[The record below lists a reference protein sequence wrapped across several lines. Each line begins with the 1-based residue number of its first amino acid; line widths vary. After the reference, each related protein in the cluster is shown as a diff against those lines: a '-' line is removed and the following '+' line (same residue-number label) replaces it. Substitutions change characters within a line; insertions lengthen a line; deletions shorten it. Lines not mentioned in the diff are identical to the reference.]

1 MQKKLFNEIGLLL
14 LRVVPSIMMI
24 THGFPKFQNLISGDI
39 KFGDPIGIGAA
50 PSLFL
55 AVVGELLCPILIILG
70 FKTRWAA
77 VPAAITMAVAVF
89 IVHAKDAI
97 ADHKETALLYLTFF
111 VVIMLVG
118 PGKYSIDK
126 K

>member
-1 MQKKLFNEIGLLL
+1 MQKKIFNEIGLLL
-14 LRVVPSIMMI
+14 LRVVPSVMMI
-24 THGFPKFQNLISGDI
+24 THGFPKFQNLIGGEI
-39 KFGDPIGIGAA
+39 KFGDPIGIGPA

-55 AVVGELLCPILIILG
+55 AVVGELVCPILIIIG

-77 VPAAITMAVAVF
+77 LPAAITMAVAAF
-89 IVHAKDAI
+89 IAHG
-97 ADHKETALLYLTFF
+97 ADPFQKKELALLYLTFF

>member
-14 LRVVPSIMMI
+14 LRVVPSVLMI
-24 THGFPKFQNLISGDI
+24 THGYPKFQNLISGDI
-39 KFGDPIGIGAA
+39 KFGDPIGIGAT

-55 AVVGELLCPILIILG
+55 AVVGELVCPILIIIG

-77 VPAAITMAVAVF
+77 VPAAITMAVATF
-89 IVHAKDAI
+89 IVHGADALQK
-97 ADHKETALLYLTFF
+97 KELALLYFTCF

-118 PGKYSIDK
+118 PGKYSFDRK
-126 K
+126 

>member
-14 LRVVPSIMMI
+14 LRVVPSVLMI
-24 THGFPKFQNLISGDI
+24 THGFPKLQNLISGDI
-39 KFGDPIGIGAA
+39 KFGDPIGIGPA

-55 AVVGELLCPILIILG
+55 AVVGELVCPILIILG

-77 VPAAITMAVAVF
+77 LPAAITMAVAAF
-89 IVHAKDAI
+89 IAHGSDPLQK
-97 ADHKETALLYLTFF
+97 KELALLYLTFF
-111 VVIMLVG
+111 VVIMMVG
-118 PGKYSIDK
+118 PGKYSVDK

>member
-14 LRVVPSIMMI
+14 LRVVPSVMMI
-24 THGFPKFQNLISGDI
+24 THGYPKFQNLISGDI
-39 KFGDPIGIGAA
+39 QFGDPIGIGVV

-55 AVVGELLCPILIILG
+55 AVVGELICPIIIILG

-77 VPAAITMAVAVF
+77 VPAAITMGVAAF
-89 IVHAKDAI
+89 IAHG
-97 ADHKETALLYLTFF
+97 ADPFARKEMALLYLTFF